1 MPIVLVFALFLIS
14 APSVAS
20 TTGPQSFSAAK
31 RMLVNIY
38 QELDKS
44 TSGELSTIYCG
55 CNFHFEGK
63 KIVPDLAG
71 CGYEVRREGQRNRAE
86 RIEWEHVMP
95 AYDFGRQMTCWQEGG
110 RKNCGKDTTFKRMEA
125 DLHNL
130 YPAIG
135 EVNGDRS
142 NFGFSDWNG
151 PSTDYGRCEM
161 VIDFKGKKAQPP
173 QRSRGQI
180 ARSYL
185 YMEQQHNIRLSSADK
200 RLYEAWNRMYPA
212 DQQECK
218 RHAHVAKAQGWP
230 NPFIAAQ
237 CAAFKG

>member
-1 MPIVLVFALFLIS
+1 MPIALIFALFLIS
-14 APSVAS
+14 SPSVAS
-20 TTGPQSFSAAK
+20 TSGPQSFSAAK
-31 RMLVNIY
+31 NRLVSIY
-38 QELDKS
+38 QELDKPAP
-44 TSGELSTIYCG
+44 GKLSTIYCG

-63 KIVPDLAG
+63 KIVPDLVG

-95 AYDFGRQMTCWQEGG
+95 AYDFGRQMKCWQEGG
-110 RKNCGKDTTFKRMEA
+110 RKNCGKDDTFKRMEA
-125 DLHNL
+125 DMHNL

-151 PSTDYGRCEM
+151 RSTNYGRCEM
-161 VIDFKGKKAQPP
+161 VIDFKDKKAQPP

-185 YMEQQHNIRLSSADK
+185 YMEQQYNIRLSSADK
-200 RLYEAWNRMYPA
+200 RLYEAWNRMHPVDRA
-212 DQQECK
+212 ECQ
-218 RHAHVAKAQGWP
+218 RHARVSKAQGRP
-230 NPFIAAQ
+230 NPFIEAQ
-237 CAAFKG
+237 CAALKG